1 MTTAIKF
8 AMQQHNLYLPFL
20 DIMMNKN
27 PETNN
32 ILMGIFYKKI
42 DIWRCVPFNCCH
54 SKQCKNNIPFTL
66 ARRICTIVENSEVRK
81 KSLDELLKV

>member
-8 AMQQHNLYLPFL
+8 AMQQHHLYLPFL

-27 PETNN
+27 PETSN

-42 DIWRCVPFNCCH
+42 DIWRCVPFNC
-54 SKQCKNNIPFTL
+54 
-66 ARRICTIVENSEVRK
+66 
-81 KSLDELLKV
+81 

>member
-8 AMQQHNLYLPFL
+8 TMQQHNLYLPFL
-20 DIMMNKN
+20 DIMMNKD

-54 SKQCKNNIPFTL
+54 PKQCKNNIPFTL
-66 ARRICTIVENSEVRK
+66 ARRICTIEENSEVRK